1 MNAIEERKNRM
12 SMLIGFTWALGF
24 SLCAFEYGKPL
35 GNYIYKG
42 FHSDNDRWIEE
53 DPVQVALRLPEPP
66 KQMPKPKPRVAM
78 AVILPNFIDVIDN
91 ADKRRD
97 LPDFEINPNDVYVPL
112 EYIDEPIIDPLDFAE
127 EMTEFPGG
135 EEGLIRFLGSQLK
148 YPSFA
153 KENGIEGPVYIKFVV
168 NEKGD
173 IEENTIQILGSP
185 HAVLSQEAIRVIKA
199 MPLWKPG
206 KQRLKNVA
214 VNMKLPIKFLL
225 N

>member
-1 MNAIEERKNRM
+1 
-12 SMLIGFTWALGF
+12 
-24 SLCAFEYGKPL
+24 
-35 GNYIYKG
+35 
-42 FHSDNDRWIEE
+42 
-53 DPVQVALRLPEPP
+53 
-66 KQMPKPKPRVAM
+66 
-78 AVILPNFIDVIDN
+78 
-91 ADKRRD
+91 
-97 LPDFEINPNDVYVPL
+97 
-112 EYIDEPIIDPLDFAE
+112 LDFAE
-127 EMTEFPGG
+127 EMPEFPGG

-173 IEENTIQILGSP
+173 IEENTIEILGSP

>member
-1 MNAIEERKNRM
+1 MA
-12 SMLIGFTWALGF
+12 LI
-24 SLCAFEYGKPL
+24 
-35 GNYIYKG
+35 
-42 FHSDNDRWIEE
+42 
-53 DPVQVALRLPEPP
+53 V
-66 KQMPKPKPRVAM
+66 
-78 AVILPNFIDVIDN
+78 PNFIDVIDN
-91 ADKRRD
+91 SDKRRD
-97 LPDFEINPNDVYVPL
+97 LPDFEIDLNDVYVPI
-112 EYIDEPIIDPLDFAE
+112 EYMDEPIIDPIDFAE
-127 EMTEFPGG
+127 EMPEFPGG

-148 YPSFA
+148 YPTFA

-173 IEENTIQILGSP
+173 IEENTIEILGSP

>member
-1 MNAIEERKNRM
+1 MSAIEERKNRM
-12 SMLIGFTWALGF
+12 RMLIGFTWALGF

-42 FHSDNDRWIEE
+42 LHLDNDRWIEE
-53 DPVQVALRLPEPP
+53 DPVQVTLRLPEPP
-66 KQMPKPKPRVAM
+66 KQMPKSKPQVAM
-78 AVILPNFIDVIDN
+78 ALIVPNFIDVIDN
-91 ADKRRD
+91 SDKRRD
-97 LPDFEINPNDVYVPL
+97 LPDFEIDLNDVYVPI
-112 EYIDEPIIDPLDFAE
+112 EYMDEPIIDPIDFAE
-127 EMTEFPGG
+127 EMPEFPGG

-148 YPSFA
+148 YPTFA

-173 IEENTIQILGSP
+173 IEENTIEILGSP